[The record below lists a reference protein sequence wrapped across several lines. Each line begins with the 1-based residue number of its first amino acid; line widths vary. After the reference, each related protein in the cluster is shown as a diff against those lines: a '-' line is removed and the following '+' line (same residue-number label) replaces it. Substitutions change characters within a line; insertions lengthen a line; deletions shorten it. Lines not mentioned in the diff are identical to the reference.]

1 MYADAV
7 GKLWRGAEEERRE
20 VVAAA
25 VEAAAVREQWKREA
39 EVQVVGK
46 ELGGEGREEE
56 WCTGKKAAALHKA
69 FEKLQ
74 SAAETNAQDVRII
87 PKPPDTDG
95 GGVGKFTG
103 DAGGGRGEAPG
114 VGARGGKKK
123 GVEGGEGGKQDPDA
137 AGQHAAGSGAGGRG
151 ETGAERLDDAG
162 VDGEG
167 RDPPGKVKR
176 ERRKKKKDTAV
187 DNGDECG

>member
-20 VVAAA
+20 VVVAA
-25 VEAAAVREQWKREA
+25 VEAAAVRERWKREA

-74 SAAETNAQDVRII
+74 SAAETKAQDVRII

-103 DAGGGRGEAPG
+103 DAGGGGVRRLAWAPG
-114 VGARGGKKK
+114 VEKRKAWRGARGGNRIRTRL
-123 GVEGGEGGKQDPDA
+123 
-137 AGQHAAGSGAGGRG
+137 GS
-151 ETGAERLDDAG
+151 TRLVVVRVAG
-162 VDGEG
+162 VRRGPKDWMTPVWMEG
-167 RDPPGKVKR
+167 IGT
-176 ERRKKKKDTAV
+176 RRV
-187 DNGDECG
+187 R